1 MSIEQQL
8 KDEFQQNAKN
18 VVCPSSIDLRV
29 MNVYREQMLEKK
41 GEQPMRRRRKWSKA
55 VLVILLIAV
64 VSGFAYAGRTLLFE
78 ETKGNMTMSAETLED
93 LKLSKTQLESI
104 RQARNEVKAQLNPGE
119 SAVVY
124 LTDLDNVKRL
134 PFIPVS
140 QPDVNEDLDT
150 WRKALT
156 DRHFDVLPPDS
167 LLGTYRFTGGMELS
181 PFGAYAGSE
190 TDIAALLEELKA
202 ESEESGKDYIW
213 RKTSIP
219 TSFPLLSYTTAYRNS
234 DQETLYLV
242 METTPDSKVKLQTL
256 APSSAKYE
264 EMELNGH
271 AAHYLINDSYV
282 YTDSHVYQ
290 EISWMIEKEGQAII
304 YRLGSDSPAMTKERL
319 MEAAK
324 SI

>member
-1 MSIEQQL
+1 
-8 KDEFQQNAKN
+8 
-18 VVCPSSIDLRV
+18 
-29 MNVYREQMLEKK
+29 
-41 GEQPMRRRRKWSKA
+41 MRGRRKWSKA
-55 VLVILLIAV
+55 VMVIILIAV
-64 VSGFAYAGRTLLFE
+64 VSGFAYAGRMLLFE
-78 ETKGNMTMSAETLED
+78 ETRGNMTMSAVTLED
-93 LKLSKTQLESI
+93 LSLSKTQLESI
-104 RQARNEVKAQLNPGE
+104 SQARNEVKAQLNPGE

-124 LTDLDNVKRL
+124 LSNLGNVKSL

-167 LLGTYRFTGGMELS
+167 LLGKYRFTGGMELS
-181 PFGAYAGSE
+181 PFGAYGGSE

-202 ESEESGKDYIW
+202 ESEESGKDFIW
-213 RKTSIP
+213 RKTSIT
-219 TSFPLLSYTTAYRNS
+219 TSFPLLSYTTVYRNS

-242 METTPDSKVKLQTL
+242 METPRDSKVKIQTL

-271 AAHYLINDSYV
+271 TAHYLKNDSFV

-324 SI
+324 SL

>member
-1 MSIEQQL
+1 
-8 KDEFQQNAKN
+8 
-18 VVCPSSIDLRV
+18 
-29 MNVYREQMLEKK
+29 
-41 GEQPMRRRRKWSKA
+41 
-55 VLVILLIAV
+55 
-64 VSGFAYAGRTLLFE
+64 
-78 ETKGNMTMSAETLED
+78 
-93 LKLSKTQLESI
+93 
-104 RQARNEVKAQLNPGE
+104 
-119 SAVVY
+119 
-124 LTDLDNVKRL
+124 
-134 PFIPVS
+134 
-140 QPDVNEDLDT
+140 
-150 WRKALT
+150 
-156 DRHFDVLPPDS
+156 
-167 LLGTYRFTGGMELS
+167 MELS
-181 PFGAYAGSE
+181 PFGAYGGSE

-202 ESEESGKDYIW
+202 ESEESGKDFIW

-219 TSFPLLSYTTAYRNS
+219 TSFPLLSYTTVYRNS

-242 METTPDSKVKLQTL
+242 METPRDSKVKIQTL

-271 AAHYLINDSYV
+271 TAHYLKNDSFV

>member
-29 MNVYREQMLEKK
+29 MNVHREQMLEKK
-41 GEQPMRRRRKWSKA
+41 GEQPMRRRLKWSKA
-55 VLVILLIAV
+55 VMVIILIAV

-78 ETKGNMTMSAETLED
+78 ETRGNMTMSAVTLED
-93 LKLSKTQLESI
+93 LSLSKTQLESI
-104 RQARNEVKAQLNPGE
+104 SQARNEVKAQLNPGE

-124 LTDLDNVKRL
+124 LSDLGNVKSL

-140 QPDVNEDLDT
+140 QPDVNEDLDI

-181 PFGAYAGSE
+181 PFGAYGGSE

-202 ESEESGKDYIW
+202 ESEESGKDFIW

-219 TSFPLLSYTTAYRNS
+219 TSFPLLSYTTVYRNS

-242 METTPDSKVKLQTL
+242 METPRDSKVKIQTL
-256 APSSAKYE
+256 TTSSAKYE

-271 AAHYLINDSYV
+271 DAHYLINDSYV
-282 YTDSHVYQ
+282 YTDSHFYQ
-290 EISWMIEKEGQAII
+290 EISWMIEKEEQAII